1 MQKKARISIKYIIL
15 IPVFILGIVSI
26 FSNVE
31 AIMNIR
37 RVNTNATE
45 ITDTYMVRISELE
58 KIQRETQNLHK
69 LALSHIIATNLD
81 TMIELVDSVHQEEE
95 VVQNY
100 LDDYQKYLT
109 QEDQAAFEQL
119 QADYK
124 GMNYEIANLMAYS
137 ANSQNE
143 AAYAL
148 ANGAIADYSNSMQ
161 QQIDIM
167 VESAN
172 VGSEEA
178 KNQLTA
184 TYQAAIMRNTI
195 TITISIISLIAA
207 LFCVFYQIIRKL
219 TITNKELNSI
229 IKGIENGQGD
239 LTRRVSILSNDEISD
254 LGNGINTFMD
264 KLQSIMKMII
274 ENTTEMENVV
284 SEVQESVKASNDS
297 ASDLSAVTEELAAT
311 MQEVGNSAGTINQN
325 ADSVRDE
332 VDTIAEKSIGIN
344 DYSKEMM
351 NNANQMESN
360 ARKNMEETGIKVK
373 EILDV
378 LNQAIEDSKSVDQ
391 VNSLTNDI
399 LSISSQT
406 NLLALN
412 ASIEAA
418 RAGEQGKGFAV
429 VADEIRNLADQTRQE
444 TENITTLI
452 DDLSAE
458 TNGVVEKVQNSVS
471 LSQVESD
478 AAQTAND
485 HFTGIQDYI
494 TELGGRVGKVSEHMQ
509 NLYESNNRIVD
520 SVNTLSS
527 TSEEISASAQDVAEA
542 SDKNVNL
549 VNDFINDMTGI
560 LDNINSLKEYTHN
573 EETE

>member
-26 FSNVE
+26 FSNLE

-81 TMIELVDSVHQEEE
+81 TMIELVDSVRQEEE
-95 VVQNY
+95 VVQSY
-100 LDDYQKYLT
+100 LDDYRKYLT
-109 QEDQAAFEQL
+109 QDDQAAFEQL
-119 QADYK
+119 QADYTD
-124 GMNYEIANLMAYS
+124 MNYEIANLMAYS

-172 VGSEEA
+172 AGSEEA
-178 KNQLTA
+178 KNQLIA

-219 TITNKELNSI
+219 AITNKELNSI

-344 DYSKEMM
+344 DYSKEMK
-351 NNANQMESN
+351 AEKQEL
-360 ARKNMEETGIKVK
+360 AR
-373 EILDV
+373 
-378 LNQAIEDSKSVDQ
+378 
-391 VNSLTNDI
+391 
-399 LSISSQT
+399 
-406 NLLALN
+406 
-412 ASIEAA
+412 
-418 RAGEQGKGFAV
+418 
-429 VADEIRNLADQTRQE
+429 
-444 TENITTLI
+444 
-452 DDLSAE
+452 
-458 TNGVVEKVQNSVS
+458 
-471 LSQVESD
+471 
-478 AAQTAND
+478 
-485 HFTGIQDYI
+485 Y
-494 TELGGRVGKVSEHMQ
+494 
-509 NLYESNNRIVD
+509 
-520 SVNTLSS
+520 
-527 TSEEISASAQDVAEA
+527 
-542 SDKNVNL
+542 
-549 VNDFINDMTGI
+549 FINDYED
-560 LDNINSLKEYTHN
+560 LRL
-573 EETE
+573 